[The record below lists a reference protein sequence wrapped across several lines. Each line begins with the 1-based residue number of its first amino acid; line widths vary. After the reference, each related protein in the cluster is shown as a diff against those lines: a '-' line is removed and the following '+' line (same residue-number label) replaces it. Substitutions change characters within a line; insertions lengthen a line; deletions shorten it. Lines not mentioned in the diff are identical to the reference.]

1 MQSQTM
7 QQILAQ
13 ASDPQVVDLLK
24 CDIEGAEAEL
34 FADCGPWIRR
44 MKSIV
49 VELHAPYD
57 KTKFLVD
64 IKRGGGEFDVT
75 TIYESTWNTVL
86 LLHSK
91 V

>member
-1 MQSQTM
+1 
-7 QQILAQ
+7 
-13 ASDPQVVDLLK
+13 
-24 CDIEGAEAEL
+24 
-34 FADCGPWIRR
+34 
-44 MKSIV
+44 MKSII
-49 VELHAPYD
+49 VELHASYD

-75 TIYESTWNTVL
+75 TIYESTWNTIL